1 MLIKRIISSII
12 LLCILAI
19 TIPIDWLFGIL
30 VTAFTIV
37 GLYEFFTMLENKGIN
52 IYKYF
57 GIAMGVIIPLSIVFR
72 FELTRNWELLFIVL
86 ALLFLIIM
94 QFRRRENSGVIVD
107 ISTTIFGLLYISWF
121 LSFLIKIRYLSGGI
135 GLILAVIFITKLG
148 DIGAYFIGTRFG
160 KTPLIPRISS
170 KKTVEGAVGGLI
182 FSVLGAFISRPF
194 FSLAFSPLAES
205 AVGVIG
211 GIPPGREN
219 VAYLHLMFMGISLG
233 ILAQLGDLS
242 ESLMKRDC
250 QVKDSGRILP
260 GMGGALDFIDS
271 LLFTAPAFYFY
282 MSIILR

>member
-1 MLIKRIISSII
+1 MLIKRIISSIL
-12 LLCILAI
+12 LLCVLAI
-19 TIPIDWLFGIL
+19 TISVDWLFGLLI
-30 VTAFTIV
+30 TAFSII
-37 GLYEFFTMLENKGIN
+37 GLYEFFTMLEKKGIN

-57 GIAMGVIIPLSIVFR
+57 GIAIGAILPLSILSR

-94 QFRRRENSGVIVD
+94 QFRRRNNSGVIVD
-107 ISTTIFGLLYISWF
+107 ISTTIFGILYISWF
-121 LSFLIKIRYLSGGI
+121 LSFMIKIRYLSGGM
-135 GLILAVIFITKLG
+135 GLILAVILITKLG
-148 DIGAYFIGTRFG
+148 DIGAYFIGMRFG
-160 KTPLIPRISS
+160 KTPLIPHISP

-182 FSVLGAFISRPF
+182 FSVIGALISKSF
-194 FSLAFSPLAES
+194 LNIAH
-205 AVGVIG
+205 
-211 GIPPGREN
+211 
-219 VAYLHLMFMGISLG
+219 LHLMFMGIFLG

-250 QVKDSGRILP
+250 QVKDSGIILP